1 MTEQA
6 RLYGTVLYEL
16 KVPEKMVR
24 ETGRIFQE
32 NPELMAV
39 LDDPTLQETKK
50 EAIIGKIWKEPDF
63 SPLISSF
70 LKKACE
76 SGCIGEIEDILAG
89 ILEFLCREYKKKDV
103 QLEMAAAPE
112 LMGGFVLKTGDV
124 EYDYSLKGQLE
135 RLFQTAGR

>member
-32 NPELMAV
+32 NPELKAV

-50 EAIIGKIWKEPDF
+50 
-63 SPLISSF
+63 
-70 LKKACE
+70 
-76 SGCIGEIEDILAG
+76 
-89 ILEFLCREYKKKDV
+89 
-103 QLEMAAAPE
+103 
-112 LMGGFVLKTGDV
+112 V
-124 EYDYSLKGQLE
+124 E
-135 RLFQTAGR
+135 RT

>member
-32 NPELMAV
+32 NPELKAV

-50 EAIIGKIWKEPDF
+50 EKYGKN
-63 SPLISSF
+63 LIF
-70 LKKACE
+70 P
-76 SGCIGEIEDILAG
+76 
-89 ILEFLCREYKKKDV
+89 V
-103 QLEMAAAPE
+103 QW
-112 LMGGFVLKTGDV
+112 FI
-124 EYDYSLKGQLE
+124 
-135 RLFQTAGR
+135 F

>member
-50 EAIIGKIWKEPDF
+50 EAIIGKYGKNLIFQYNGSFFKEG
-63 SPLISSF
+63 L
-70 LKKACE
+70 
-76 SGCIGEIEDILAG
+76 
-89 ILEFLCREYKKKDV
+89 
-103 QLEMAAAPE
+103 
-112 LMGGFVLKTGDV
+112 
-124 EYDYSLKGQLE
+124 
-135 RLFQTAGR
+135 

>member
-39 LDDPTLQETKK
+39 LDDPTLRKQKRKPLLEKY
-50 EAIIGKIWKEPDF
+50 GKN
-63 SPLISSF
+63 LIF
-70 LKKACE
+70 P
-76 SGCIGEIEDILAG
+76 
-89 ILEFLCREYKKKDV
+89 V
-103 QLEMAAAPE
+103 QW
-112 LMGGFVLKTGDV
+112 FI
-124 EYDYSLKGQLE
+124 
-135 RLFQTAGR
+135 F

>member
-32 NPELMAV
+32 NPELKAV

-63 SPLISSF
+63 SNGSF
-70 LKKACE
+70 FKEGL
-76 SGCIGEIEDILAG
+76 
-89 ILEFLCREYKKKDV
+89 
-103 QLEMAAAPE
+103 
-112 LMGGFVLKTGDV
+112 
-124 EYDYSLKGQLE
+124 
-135 RLFQTAGR
+135 

>member
-39 LDDPTLQETKK
+39 LDDPTLQETKRK
-50 EAIIGKIWKEPDF
+50 PLLEKYGKN
-63 SPLISSF
+63 LIF
-70 LKKACE
+70 P
-76 SGCIGEIEDILAG
+76 
-89 ILEFLCREYKKKDV
+89 V
-103 QLEMAAAPE
+103 QW
-112 LMGGFVLKTGDV
+112 FI
-124 EYDYSLKGQLE
+124 
-135 RLFQTAGR
+135 F

>member
-50 EAIIGKIWKEPDF
+50 EAIQERVA
-63 SPLISSF
+63 SSF
-70 LKKACE
+70 LWKN
-76 SGCIGEIEDILAG
+76 
-89 ILEFLCREYKKKDV
+89 
-103 QLEMAAAPE
+103 M
-112 LMGGFVLKTGDV
+112 
-124 EYDYSLKGQLE
+124 E
-135 RLFQTAGR
+135 RT

>member
-39 LDDPTLQETKK
+39 LDDPTLQETKGSHYWK
-50 EAIIGKIWKEPDF
+50 KYGKN
-63 SPLISSF
+63 LIF
-70 LKKACE
+70 P
-76 SGCIGEIEDILAG
+76 
-89 ILEFLCREYKKKDV
+89 V
-103 QLEMAAAPE
+103 QW
-112 LMGGFVLKTGDV
+112 FI
-124 EYDYSLKGQLE
+124 
-135 RLFQTAGR
+135 F